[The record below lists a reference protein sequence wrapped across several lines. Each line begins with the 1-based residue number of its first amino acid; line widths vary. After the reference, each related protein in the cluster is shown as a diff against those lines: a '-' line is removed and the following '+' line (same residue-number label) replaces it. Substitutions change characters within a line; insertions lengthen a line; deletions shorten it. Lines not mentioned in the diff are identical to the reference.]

1 METTTK
7 EKSIKKILFY
17 VSLIPYAV
25 LLIWGII
32 NCVIYSIKEHE
43 LDLYIIIEPAL
54 NFWLEAIVEVNILY
68 IGIIVFALGYPIFYW
83 LDKGDK
89 KKEVPAEAHKETKAG
104 ILFVLYVISFVPYLF
119 LVWFGIFGIEFG
131 FFSDY
136 SMYYGFEAIALVFA
150 LGSIIA
156 VYPVCIIFQLVYT
169 IKKYRSFSNG
179 QKKLIKRIVI
189 ILVLLLVI
197 PAMIHLIFQKH
208 ELQITL
214 EEDRKVIEEYLQQE
228 FGEEYSKDMVI
239 RENTRLFHYYYIET
253 PILEDTFEVELDDDR
268 QQIISN
274 DFKERFIEDRG
285 LAEKIVE
292 RLTKE
297 YNIPGYVR
305 VYIDIRNVDLD
316 AEKYAE
322 DYPIES
328 LLDACEFTLKSI
340 EIDVDSLERQDV
352 IDTITW
358 FYKEYKEL
366 FERHYD
372 RNRAVFSL
380 KKRGEGFYRVDI
392 LRPTT
397 EENILTIIFW
407 STDNEEVYVDLNE

>member
-89 KKEVPAEAHKETKAG
+89 KKEVPAEPHKETKAG

-179 QKKLIKRIVI
+179 QYSASKKGEKDFTGWIFYDLLRKRI
-189 ILVLLLVI
+189 
-197 PAMIHLIFQKH
+197 F
-208 ELQITL
+208 
-214 EEDRKVIEEYLQQE
+214 
-228 FGEEYSKDMVI
+228 
-239 RENTRLFHYYYIET
+239 
-253 PILEDTFEVELDDDR
+253 
-268 QQIISN
+268 
-274 DFKERFIEDRG
+274 
-285 LAEKIVE
+285 
-292 RLTKE
+292 
-297 YNIPGYVR
+297 
-305 VYIDIRNVDLD
+305 
-316 AEKYAE
+316 
-322 DYPIES
+322 
-328 LLDACEFTLKSI
+328 
-340 EIDVDSLERQDV
+340 
-352 IDTITW
+352 
-358 FYKEYKEL
+358 
-366 FERHYD
+366 
-372 RNRAVFSL
+372 
-380 KKRGEGFYRVDI
+380 
-392 LRPTT
+392 
-397 EENILTIIFW
+397 
-407 STDNEEVYVDLNE
+407 